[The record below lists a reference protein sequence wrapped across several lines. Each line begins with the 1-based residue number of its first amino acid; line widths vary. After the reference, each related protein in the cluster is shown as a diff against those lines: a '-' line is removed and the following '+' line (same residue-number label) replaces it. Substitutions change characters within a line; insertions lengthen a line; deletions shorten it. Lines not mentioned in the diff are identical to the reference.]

1 MSDLQNEIKRLSNLK
16 NYKNYD
22 KSALER
28 IAQINVW
35 KRQAK
40 IEEKFAETDQ
50 KELAKQFFDNYL
62 DNYEFSDYNDISNV
76 CDLVYEEV
84 LKQRIQAEI
93 DKIVNDKNTKFVPDK
108 VIESLHKIE
117 SRIWAL
123 KEKAGIVGKKE
134 QNDLT
139 ALQELEKKF
148 KLYIAH
154 NRNEFTFWAP
164 EKCKDCG
171 SINVQPVLIRRR
183 CNKENFEILK
193 HPFFSGRF
201 LYNRRGIELVKANI
215 WTKEQYAW
223 VFHTSVKYVNWC
235 LENEHKIVEIDEVE
249 EKAIEEFINE
259 TSYLK
264 QEKIPNEILNNKG
277 NI

>member
-1 MSDLQNEIKRLSNLK
+1 MNDLQKEINKLSNLK
-16 NYKNYD
+16 NYKNSD

-35 KRQAK
+35 KRQAN
-40 IEEKFAETDQ
+40 ITDKFKESKQ
-50 KELAKQFFDNYL
+50 KELAEKFFDNYL
-62 DNYEFSDYNDISNV
+62 NNYEFSDYNDIQNV

-84 LKQRIQAEI
+84 LKQSIQNDI
-93 DKIVNDKNTKFVPDK
+93 DKIMSDENSKFVPDK
-108 VIESLHKIE
+108 LIQSLHSIE
-117 SRIWAL
+117 ERIWIL

-134 QNDLT
+134 QEDLT
-139 ALQELEKKF
+139 ALQEYEKKL

-154 NRNEFTFWAP
+154 NRNEFTAWLP
-164 EKCKDCG
+164 VNCTQCG
-171 SINVQPVLIRRR
+171 SKDVQPILLRRR
-183 CNKENFEILK
+183 VKDFELLK

-201 LYNRRGIELVKANI
+201 WYNRRGIELVKADI

-249 EKAIEEFINE
+249 EKEIQAFIND

-264 QEKIPNEILNNKG
+264 QEKITKEILKNKG

>member
-1 MSDLQNEIKRLSNLK
+1 MNDLQKEIKKLSNLK
-16 NYKNYD
+16 NLKKLD

-28 IAQINVW
+28 VAQINVW

-40 IEEKFAETDQ
+40 IEEKFAETEQ
-50 KELAKQFFDNYL
+50 KVLAKQFLDNYL

-76 CDLVYEEV
+76 CDLIYEEV

-93 DKIVNDKNTKFVPDK
+93 DKIVNDANTKFVPDK

-117 SRIWAL
+117 SRIWEL

-134 QNDLT
+134 QEDLS
-139 ALQELEKKF
+139 ALQEYDKKF
-148 KLYIAH
+148 KIYIAH

-183 CNKENFEILK
+183 CNKEKFEILK

-201 LYNRRGIELVKANI
+201 WYNRRGIELIKADI

-223 VFHTSVKYVNWC
+223 VFQTSVKYVNWC

-249 EKAIEEFINE
+249 EKEIQTFINE

-264 QEKIPNEILNNKG
+264 KDKILDKILKEKRKQ
-277 NI
+277 

>member
-1 MSDLQNEIKRLSNLK
+1 MSDLKNEIKRLSNLK
-16 NYKNYD
+16 NYKKYD

-40 IEEKFAETDQ
+40 IEGKFAETEQ
-50 KELAKQFFDNYL
+50 KQLAKQFFDNYL

-84 LKQRIQAEI
+84 LKQRIQSEI
-93 DKIVNDKNTKFVPDK
+93 DKIVNDTNTKFVPDK

-123 KEKAGIVGKKE
+123 KEKAGIVGQKE
-134 QNDLT
+134 QDDLT
-139 ALQELEKKF
+139 SLQELEKKF
-148 KLYIAH
+148 KIYIAH